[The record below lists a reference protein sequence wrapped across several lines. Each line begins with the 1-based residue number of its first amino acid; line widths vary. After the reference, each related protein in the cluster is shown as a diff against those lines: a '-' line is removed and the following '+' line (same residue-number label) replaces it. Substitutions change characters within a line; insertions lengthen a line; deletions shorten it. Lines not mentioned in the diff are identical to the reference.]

1 GTRFFYANPLE
12 VDPVAHDHRRDLYGG
27 AIQAERQDWFGCACC
42 PPNVARLLASLG
54 EYAYSQNDEEVYVH
68 LYVGGSAN
76 LALVG
81 QKLALTQETRYPWDG
96 RIEITLQPAAEMA
109 FTLALRVPGW
119 CRQAS
124 LQVNGERVE
133 WNLYKGYARLTR
145 TWQPGDKVTLE
156 LAMPVERVAAHPAIR
171 ANAGRVALQRGPLV
185 YCLEQADNGANL
197 PAICLPREASLQA
210 TYEPELLGGVVTITG
225 EARRQ
230 TAAGWEGALYQPR
243 PADAAME
250 PVQIKAIPY
259 YAWAN
264 RGRGEMLVW
273 LREC

>member
-1 GTRFFYANPLE
+1 MATGRQGHARIG
-12 VDPVAHDHRRDLYGG
+12 DASGAGG
-27 AIQAERQDWFGCACC
+27 RAPRH
-42 PPNVARLLASLG
+42 S
-54 EYAYSQNDEEVYVH
+54 
-68 LYVGGSAN
+68 
-76 LALVG
+76 
-81 QKLALTQETRYPWDG
+81 
-96 RIEITLQPAAEMA
+96 
-109 FTLALRVPGW
+109 
-119 CRQAS
+119 
-124 LQVNGERVE
+124 
-133 WNLYKGYARLTR
+133 
-145 TWQPGDKVTLE
+145 
-156 LAMPVERVAAHPAIR
+156 

-230 TAAGWEGALYQPR
+230 TAAGWEGALYQPL